1 MNMKSVISWSLLWA
15 TLLTQSCK
23 QDTSTSTH
31 ADIADTLQPSEH
43 IISNPDAPLEL
54 PTTTIYNPITF
65 NPEPFVDT
73 LTIDMDR
80 VRKWPLWTMPKIARN
95 LAALLWSHGYDKEI
109 LIKYNPE
116 LDSLLKSKELHQIS
130 YNDIKQRKI
139 KTPAIYP
146 ELKDFAKL
154 NLKHF
159 LQDKPQR
166 VQDSLQT
173 DHEVIIITRNENN
186 KVVTLYYNHWQI
198 ELAQYS
204 SPWEGWQERVYD
216 HKLKKKRK
224 ADKRTPEGILYTN
237 FNKDYIRPYPITKQ
251 EKSENGEIKTI
262 KDTIWQ
268 KDTPNDLQNS
278 TRKSGAFNASM
289 PYAIPIVA
297 TKEQNGIYLHQG
309 RSNGEKLSH
318 GCARQT
324 GQIAMELFDRI
335 DGRIV
340 KVVIFNL
347 YDKGKEEE

>member
-65 NPEPFVDT
+65 NTEPFVDT

-80 VRKWPLWTMPKIARN
+80 VRTGPLGTMPKISRS
-95 LAALLWSHGYDKEI
+95 LSALLWYHGYDKEI

-116 LDSLLKSKELHQIS
+116 LDSLLNSKNLDQIHYS
-130 YNDIKQRKI
+130 EIKQKTI

-146 ELKDFAKL
+146 NLKDFAKL
-154 NLKHF
+154 RLKDF

-204 SPWEGWQERVYD
+204 SPGIWGRVKEYD
-216 HKLKKKRK
+216 HKLKKRRWV
-224 ADKRTPEGILYTN
+224 DRSTPEWVLYTN
-237 FNKDYIRPYPITKQ
+237 RNKDIQRFAIRTTKLDSTRT
-251 EKSENGEIKTI
+251 K
-262 KDTIWQ
+262 KDTIYYYASHDKQ
-268 KDTPNDLQNS
+268 DSL
-278 TRKSGAFNASM
+278 RKSWAFNASM
-289 PYAIPIVA
+289 PYFIPF
-297 TKEQNGIYLHQG
+297 EQTEKASWVGSHYG
-309 RSNGEKLSH
+309 RITGEKLSH

-347 YDKGKEEE
+347 YDEKKEEK